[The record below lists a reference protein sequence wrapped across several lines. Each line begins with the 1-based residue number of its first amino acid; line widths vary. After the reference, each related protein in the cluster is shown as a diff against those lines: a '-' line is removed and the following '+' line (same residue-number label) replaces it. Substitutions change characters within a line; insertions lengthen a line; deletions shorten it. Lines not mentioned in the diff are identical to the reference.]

1 MKKVSI
7 VSMLAVLAIS
17 TAASANVEN
26 PLYAPAKGKLYSKT
40 SLAKADSTLTL
51 QQKFGYGITNRLV
64 IDGFVNYIDQD
75 KDDGDDGFGSFN
87 IGGAYRLSS
96 GSLITDVYAHYE
108 TAIDEDVPFGA
119 NDYTAWDAGLK
130 FGKRTAKYTI
140 AAQAGVENIDLK
152 DLDMDTNNI
161 ILGLEGAYTFDDR
174 VSGNLGLKYT
184 ITDDF
189 NRSMVLEDTMA
200 LTAQVNYLKG
210 GLWSLA
216 YTHELKADD
225 VDNVWT
231 VKYGLAF

>member
-17 TAASANVEN
+17 TTASANVEN

-40 SLAKADSTLTL
+40 SLAKADSILTL

-108 TAIDEDVPFGA
+108 TAIDEDIV

-184 ITDDF
+184 ITDEF

-200 LTAQVNYLKG
+200 LNAQENYLKC

-231 VKYGLAF
+231 VKYSLTF